1 MTKKI
6 GRNDPCPCGS
16 GKKYKNCCMKKEQ
29 EQAAAKYTPSGKRKF
44 KAKVLS
50 LQDRSLEVFGRSA
63 TVQQAPTQSD
73 TLERLKFRMTQ
84 SDFRKKE
91 EEQPLKFEGSEEKP
105 EERERHLPKPEEEF
119 KPTTE
124 DFRKKK

>member
-29 EQAAAKYTPSGKRKF
+29 EQAAAKYTSSGKRKF
-44 KAKVLS
+44 KATVLKMEDKS
-50 LQDRSLEVFGRSA
+50 LGVFSRST

-73 TLERLKFRMTQ
+73 TLEKLKFRMTEKDY
-84 SDFRKKE
+84 STKE
-91 EEQPLKFEGSEEKP
+91 TEKPLKFEQSEEKP
-105 EERERHLPKPEEEF
+105 EEHARHLPKPEEEF